1 MNGSEIH
8 WFADLIWLI
17 VGINA
22 FVIIGAFIRY
32 FRSEP
37 EPVSME
43 QRLEDL
49 EQQAYL
55 ARLKRVA

>member
-1 MNGSEIH
+1 MNPAPIH
-8 WFADLIWLI
+8 WLADLLWL
-17 VGINA
+17 VAGINA

-37 EPVSME
+37 EPISLE

>member
-1 MNGSEIH
+1 MNPAPIH
-8 WFADLIWLI
+8 WFADLIWL
-17 VGINA
+17 VAGINL
-22 FVIIGAFIRY
+22 FVIIVAFIRY
-32 FRSEP
+32 WRSEP
-37 EPVSME
+37 KPVSLE

>member
-1 MNGSEIH
+1 MNPAPIH
-8 WFADLIWLI
+8 WFADLCWLVAGINLFVLI
-17 VGINA
+17 VSL
-22 FVIIGAFIRY
+22 IRY

-37 EPVSME
+37 EPETLE

>member
-1 MNGSEIH
+1 MNPAPIH
-8 WFADLIWLI
+8 WLFDFGLT
-17 VGINA
+17 
-22 FVIIGAFIRY
+22 IIGANVLVLIVSLIRY
-32 FRSEP
+32 LRSEP